1 MYEVKIQSGDE
12 IEIKVSSTTIILS
25 ETLGHTV
32 GKIEMG
38 DDKISSGGFV
48 HRRSKLEEFKIS
60 DTVVPRKTR
69 RKRALKSSE
78 LWDWVGKFIE
88 AHLLPK
94 PKGKRGRPKGKKRW
108 PRLSKKIIKD
118 EV

>member
-48 HRRSKLEEFKIS
+48 HRRSKLEEFWKDGTIL
-60 DTVVPRKTR
+60 PRKTR

-108 PRLSKKIIKD
+108 PRLSKKAIKD
-118 EV
+118 EI

>member
-25 ETLGHTV
+25 ETLGCTV

-38 DDKISSGGFV
+38 DDKISSDGFV
-48 HRRSKLEEFKIS
+48 HRRSKLDEFKIS

-69 RKRALKSSE
+69 RKKAIKSSE
-78 LWDWVGKFIE
+78 LSSWMEEFI
-88 AHLLPK
+88 ANHLVPRPK
-94 PKGKRGRPKGKKRW
+94 KRGRPKGKKRW
-108 PRLSKKIIKD
+108 PRLSKEIIKD
-118 EV
+118 EI

>member
-48 HRRSKLEEFKIS
+48 HRRSKLEEF
-60 DTVVPRKTR
+60 
-69 RKRALKSSE
+69 
-78 LWDWVGKFIE
+78 
-88 AHLLPK
+88 
-94 PKGKRGRPKGKKRW
+94 
-108 PRLSKKIIKD
+108 
-118 EV
+118 